1 MADFCACCAVKY
13 LQIVPTENDLN
24 REPEMD
30 DSEIDF
36 NFLVYNDLCEGC
48 GWVTVDQKG
57 FPANFQNYN
66 IRSVQD
72 VIHIGKDKPYK
83 IIALANS
90 TTLNYPHMVVYEDD
104 MGAVYTRW
112 LPVFI
117 RKFKPKAGNW
127 YFKDELELN
136 PELFI
141 GP

>member
-1 MADFCACCAVKY
+1 MADFCACCAVKH
-13 LQIVPTENDLN
+13 LHIEPEMNDLN

-66 IRSVQD
+66 IHSGQD

-83 IIALANS
+83 IIALANN

-117 RKFKPKAGNW
+117 RKFKPKDGNW

-141 GP
+141 SP